1 MGADLGNMQLTS
13 KFSKIFKFLLCIIDI
28 YSKDACVIPL
38 KDKKCITITDAV
50 QKVLDDS
57 NRKPNKT
64 WGDKCSEF
72 YNRRMKSWLKK
83 GDIEMYSIYNEGKSA
98 IAESFIRILKTK
110 FINTWL

>member
-1 MGADLGNMQLTS
+1 MQLTS

-64 WGDKCSEF
+64 
-72 YNRRMKSWLKK
+72 
-83 GDIEMYSIYNEGKSA
+83 
-98 IAESFIRILKTK
+98 
-110 FINTWL
+110 